1 VSLSFVGNLCIM
13 IKDKN
18 YGEKSMSWPM
28 PPPGDVEVFLG
39 VVVLATAAVVVLV
52 AVAVVL
58 VVAEVVN
65 RTVSSASCV
74 VRKDTLS

>member
-1 VSLSFVGNLCIM
+1 M
-13 IKDKN
+13 P
-18 YGEKSMSWPM
+18 WPM

-52 AVAVVL
+52 AVVL

-65 RTVSSASCV
+65 RTVSSASCM